1 MKVGIIAHQGAVS
14 EHVEA
19 LYRTFS
25 HHKIKGNTVLVRN
38 KKDLK
43 DISGLIIPGGE
54 STTISKLIK
63 KTNMIEEIRTLSQNG
78 IPILGTCAGCILL
91 AKEGDEEVK
100 KSETELLKL
109 MDMKVTRNA
118 FGRQKESFE
127 TQIQIKGLKEPYKA
141 VFIRAPA
148 ILKVWGD
155 CKILSKFQNKIVM
168 ARQNNLIAASFHP
181 ELTNDLR
188 VHSLLLR
195 MIMDN
200 DF

>member
-1 MKVGIIAHQGAVS
+1 MKIGVIAHQGAVS
-14 EHVEA
+14 EHVGA
-19 LYRTFS
+19 LKHTFS
-25 HHKIKGNTVLVRN
+25 QHNVQGKVILV
-38 KKDLK
+38 KTKDDLK

-63 KTNMIEEIRTLSQNG
+63 KTNMMEEIRSLAQKGT
-78 IPILGTCAGCILL
+78 PILGTCAGCILL

-100 KSETELLKL
+100 KSETELLQL

-127 TQIQIKGLKEPYKA
+127 TQLEITSLGEPYKA

-148 ILKVWGD
+148 IIKVWGE
-155 CKILSKFQNKIVM
+155 CQILSKFQEKIVM

-181 ELTNDLR
+181 ELTVDLR